1 MASQP
6 PAVERIFYD
15 GGCGVCHGAVR
26 LVARRD
32 PGGAAF
38 RFAPLG
44 GETFRRS
51 VPAELRAQPP
61 DSLVVETADGRLLFR
76 SRAVVHILRRLGSLW
91 PLLGLVL
98 FLIPAPLRDFAY
110 DRFAAVR
117 HRLAARPEASCPAL
131 PPELRR
137 RFEE

>member
-1 MASQP
+1 MASPP

-15 GGCGVCHGAVR
+15 GDCGVCHWGVR
-26 LVARRD
+26 FIARRD

-44 GETFRRS
+44 GETFRRR
-51 VPAELRAQPP
+51 VPAELRAQLP
-61 DSLVVETADGRLLFR
+61 DSLVVETADGRLLLR
-76 SRAVVHILRRLGSLW
+76 TGAVVHILRRLGLLW
-91 PLLGLVL
+91 RLLGLAL
-98 FLIPAPLRDFAY
+98 FLIPASLRDFAY

-117 HRLAARPEASCPAL
+117 HLLVARPRASCPAL

-137 RFEE
+137 RFEG